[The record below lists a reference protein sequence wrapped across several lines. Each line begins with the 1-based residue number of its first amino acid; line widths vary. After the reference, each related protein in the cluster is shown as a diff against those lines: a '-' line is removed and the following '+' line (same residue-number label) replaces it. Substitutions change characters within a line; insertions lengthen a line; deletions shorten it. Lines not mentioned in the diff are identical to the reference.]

1 MLSPTGGGRPEEPM
15 DLVKRFGEYAVAF
28 ERVYQSDDWSQL
40 EAFFTEDAVYEV
52 HGGPPFAAR
61 AEGREALI
69 ARLRSSVDAFDRRF
83 ASRRLELLEGPTL
96 LDDCVWLRWRASYSG
111 PGIPELVL
119 DGEESA
125 SFEGDRI
132 RRLEDRFPPEAGH
145 ITEMWF
151 RSYAK
156 LIPPAPA

>member
-1 MLSPTGGGRPEEPM
+1 M
-15 DLVKRFGEYAVAF
+15 DLVKRFGEYAAAF

-40 EAFFTEDAVYEV
+40 EPFFTEDAVYEV
-52 HGGPPFAAR
+52 QGGPPFGGS

-69 ARLRSSVDAFDRRF
+69 AHLRRSVDAFDRRF
-83 ASRRLELLEGPTL
+83 PSRRLQLLEGPTL
-96 LDDCVWLRWRASYSG
+96 HGDRVWMRWRVSYSG

-125 SFEGDRI
+125 TFEDDRI
-132 RRLEDRFPPEAGH
+132 RRLEDRFPPEAGP

-151 RSYAK
+151 RSFAK
-156 LIPPAPA
+156 LLAPAPA